1 MEGRGHDNKCQGN
14 FIFTG
19 VTIQRKKLQKMKKD
33 LTGVLAI
40 FLEFS
45 LPPTSHFISTQKS
58 SLPDV
63 IAKFYSKNSHGRH
76 QTFGSFVKKLKHS
89 NSTTCS

>member
-1 MEGRGHDNKCQGN
+1 LN
-14 FIFTG
+14 G
-19 VTIQRKKLQKMKKD
+19 VTKDLGNYSAKKNAKNEKKD

-63 IAKFYSKNSHGRH
+63 IAKFYSRNSMPAP
-76 QTFGSFVKKLKHS
+76 
-89 NSTTCS
+89 NI

>member
-63 IAKFYSKNSHGRH
+63 IAKFYSKNSHGPAPNIWFFR
-76 QTFGSFVKKLKHS
+76 KKVE
-89 NSTTCS
+89 TQ